1 MTARITVGMPLHDGQ
16 DLVAEALSA
25 LQAQTFTNFAV
36 IISVDG
42 NDQASAEACRPFL
55 ADSRFRMVIH
65 EERLDWVGNFN
76 WLLQQPLG
84 EFFCYRQHDDTTAPD
99 FFEKL
104 LAVADQRPD
113 AAIVNADCR
122 YFGEASHIE
131 AEPSIE
137 GDTHQRLKRFIE
149 RITATPCRGIIRKD
163 AIAQAGPVRVDE
175 FRSNQQ
181 IFVWLAKILRWGS
194 FLRLPEPIY
203 LRRLHDDNYHKQM
216 RRASDEEK
224 LGAWTTVFTG
234 FLEAVLP
241 TCSSVE
247 ERLFFQHFILDR
259 VCVSR
264 EGQTYW
270 IRPNTP
276 EKSGAFIR
284 KCFERLAAEGSMDR
298 WIAPDPAVPSGDA
311 ATTLADAIAAQADKH
326 RLAMQQAATER
337 DRLRQENA
345 RLKSRNAAK
354 TRRVRRLARKNR
366 QLRKSKASRLARATR
381 RLFGQ

>member
-1 MTARITVGMPLHDGQ
+1 
-16 DLVAEALSA
+16 
-25 LQAQTFTNFAV
+25 
-36 IISVDG
+36 
-42 NDQASAEACRPFL
+42 
-55 ADSRFRMVIH
+55 
-65 EERLDWVGNFN
+65 
-76 WLLQQPLG
+76 
-84 EFFCYRQHDDTTAPD
+84 
-99 FFEKL
+99 
-104 LAVADQRPD
+104 
-113 AAIVNADCR
+113 
-122 YFGEASHIE
+122 
-131 AEPSIE
+131 
-137 GDTHQRLKRFIE
+137 
-149 RITATPCRGIIRKD
+149 
-163 AIAQAGPVRVDE
+163 
-175 FRSNQQ
+175 
-181 IFVWLAKILRWGS
+181 
-194 FLRLPEPIY
+194 
-203 LRRLHDDNYHKQM
+203 HKQM

-241 TCSSVE
+241 TCTSVE
-247 ERLFFQHFILDR
+247 EHLFFQHFILDR